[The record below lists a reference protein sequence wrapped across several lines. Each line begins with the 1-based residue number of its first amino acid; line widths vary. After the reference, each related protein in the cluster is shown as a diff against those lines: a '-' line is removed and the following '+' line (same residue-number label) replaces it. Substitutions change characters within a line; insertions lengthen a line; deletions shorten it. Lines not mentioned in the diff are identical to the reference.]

1 MITLAT
7 SKTRVIKNDKKL
19 ILLIRNKISYIHYTS
34 LIYNNQIQKK

>member
-7 SKTRVIKNDKKL
+7 SKTRVIENDKKL
-19 ILLIRNKISYIHYTS
+19 ILLIQNKISYIYYTI